1 MTLEEF
7 TKLIEE
13 KKPEEIAAALDRR
26 DNTSEISAAIAT
38 LTSRIDALDNKDTG
52 GQPGDPDPEA
62 EEKSIMAYFSGKE
75 E

>member
-13 KKPEEIAAALDRR
+13 KKLEEIAAALDRK

-38 LTSRIDALDNKDTG
+38 LTSRIDALDKDIG
-52 GQPGDPDPEA
+52 GQTGDPDPEA